1 MKTQILILTVTL
13 LLGFTDCGQSG
24 KNVPDPVKSAFS
36 QKFPGATMVK
46 WGRENDREWEA
57 EFQMNGKN
65 YSANFSNEGTWMETE
80 YEVSIEELPSA
91 VKSTLD
97 RESAGLKI
105 KLSEVTETENGTAF
119 EFVLRKGET
128 GTELVIDNTGTI
140 VKKEQ
145 LKEEDENDETEEEEG
160 N

>member
-1 MKTQILILTVTL
+1 MKTQILILAATL
-13 LLGFTDCGQSG
+13 VIGFTACSQSG
-24 KNVPDPVKSAFS
+24 KNAPAPVKSAFS
-36 QKFPGATMVK
+36 QKFPGATRVK

-57 EFQMNGKN
+57 EFQMSGKN

-91 VKSTLD
+91 VKATLD

-105 KLSEVTETENGTAF
+105 KLSEVTETNNEKAF
-119 EFVLRKGET
+119 EFVMRKGET
-128 GTELVIDNTGTI
+128 RTELVIDNTGTI

-145 LKEEDENDETEEEEG
+145 LKEEDENDETEEQEG